1 MRIIKNIHIF
11 ILIMAIAQFLTTCA
25 FAGISAS
32 PDRHIVSFAPGEEGS
47 VVYHIYNS
55 GDEDINMDVEPEAW
69 AGVKNPF
76 KWLNLESDDI
86 YVKKGEST
94 PLVVNVKVPED
105 IAGEQVAMIFLCYK
119 ENTVS
124 QLNIRNGVPLYL
136 IVEGTEKYSLE
147 IDNVNISYGRKGD
160 FNDLNFA
167 VEIKNTGNVHIMPD
181 VQVIVK
187 NENNKVLNTSSLV
200 KPGIVLREANHT
212 FNLAWREPR
221 LRDGIYTAEI
231 ILDYEDKIPE
241 ARKEINFQFI
251 EEGPEKIKML
261 EAGE

>member
-1 MRIIKNIHIF
+1 MRIIKNIY
-11 ILIMAIAQFLTTCA
+11 ILISIMAGALLFLANA
-25 FAGISAS
+25 FAGVSVS
-32 PDRHIVSFAPGEEGS
+32 PDRHIISLAQGEKGS
-47 VVYHIYNS
+47 VVYHIHNS
-55 GDEDINMDVEPEAW
+55 GDEDINMDVEPESW

-76 KWLNLESDDI
+76 KWLSLESDDI

-119 ENTVS
+119 ENTAS

-147 IDNVNISYGRKGD
+147 IDKVNISYGRKGD

-167 VEIKNTGNVHIMPD
+167 VEIKNTGNVHIVPD

-200 KPGIVLREANHT
+200 KPGIVLRETNHT

-221 LRDGIYTAEI
+221 LRDDIYTAVI
-231 ILDYEDKIPE
+231 TLYYEDKIPE
-241 ARKEINFQFI
+241 ARKEITFQFI
-251 EEGPEKIKML
+251 EEGPEKIKLL